1 MAKKKTKTK
10 AAAKKTSRAKT
21 SPKRAS
27 KKESRAEQVARR
39 EKMGVPKG
47 RHETIG
53 NCLKL
58 TQEII
63 DGLTEIVAQGNFRY
77 VARGKMGIPHGTFN
91 SWLQRGRQHILD
103 YEKDGKW
110 KDLSMQAKLV
120 QALDKAENDNHAK
133 IISNVMGLDP
143 TNPMAVKLQLDYLY
157 RRHGQLYRKGRTA
170 IDDETGETIK
180 IVDPFEALAEK
191 LAPYIDD

>member
-21 SPKRAS
+21 STKRAA
-27 KKESRAEQVARR
+27 KKETRAQQVARR
-39 EKMGVPKG
+39 EKMGIPKG

-53 NCLKL
+53 NCLNL

-77 VARGKMGIPHGTFN
+77 VARGKMGIPEGTFK

-103 YEKDGKW
+103 HEKDGTW

-120 QALDKAENDNHAK
+120 MALDQAENDIHAR
-133 IISNVMGLDP
+133 IIENVMTLDGK
-143 TNPMAVKLQLDYLY
+143 NPACVKLQLDYLY

-170 IDDETGETIK
+170 IDDETGEKIK
-180 IVDPFEALAEK
+180 VVDPFEALAEK